1 MSEGVFAL
9 LLAGLVVAVLVW
21 VFWQSQNNGDILHF
35 LRGLPASSDQSET
48 ELWRGNTKVSG
59 VFLRSRFV
67 SAPAKPHGHR
77 HPQVQTQESRG
88 KVFCINSLHAGQCR
102 VQVWS
107 GAVGA

>member
-1 MSEGVFAL
+1 MSEGVVPL
-9 LLAGLVVAVLVW
+9 LLAGLNAAVLGS

-35 LRGLPASSDQSET
+35 LRGLPASSDQTET

-59 VFLRSRFV
+59 VFLRPRFV
-67 SAPAKPHGHR
+67 SAPANPHGHR

-102 VQVWS
+102 VQVWP